1 MSWLNLEINASE
13 NFINGSY
20 TFRLKKVGQ
29 EYCSINKQ
37 TEIRKR
43 DYYSLHF
50 IMFGS
55 GILKVNDKP
64 YVLSSG
70 CAFLLYE
77 GEQYEY
83 YPSRTDPWSYIWV
96 DLQGEY
102 IDKFFEQAGFSRE
115 KPYVKIVKQ
124 NEMIGLLK
132 DLHESYS
139 GGKLSDLTCYGY
151 FLMILDRLLKNY
163 EAVNTSRDRHLL
175 RFKQVREMLI
185 YMNNNFRLDLVP
197 SEMADLFNVSLRT
210 FIRTF
215 TNEVG
220 MAPMEYLAAFRIAT
234 ACELLV
240 NHGELLMEEVANSV
254 GYADQGYFSRV
265 FKKIKGMTPTEYALN
280 YDGEDPFA
288 WLKEKN
294 IDFR

>member
-1 MSWLNLEINASE
+1 MSWLNLEISASE

-29 EYCSINKQ
+29 EFCSINKRV
-37 TEIRKR
+37 EIRKR

-50 IMFGS
+50 VMYGS
-55 GILKVNDKP
+55 GTLKVNKKS

-102 IDKFFEQAGFSRE
+102 IDQFFEQAGFSRA
-115 KPYVKIVKQ
+115 KPYVKILKL
-124 NEMIGLLK
+124 NDMMRLLK
-132 DLHESYS
+132 DLHECYS
-139 GGKLSDLTCYGY
+139 EGKLSDLTCYGY
-151 FLMILDRLLKNY
+151 FMMILDQLLKNH
-163 EAVNTSRDRHLL
+163 ETVNVNRDRKLL

-185 YMNNNFRLDLVP
+185 YINNNFRLELVP
-197 SEMADLFNVSLRT
+197 AEIAEVFNVSLRT
-210 FIRTF
+210 FMRTF
-215 TNEVG
+215 TDEVG

-234 ACELLV
+234 ACELLA
-240 NHGELLMEEVANSV
+240 NHSELSMEEVANSV

-265 FKKIKGMTPTEYALN
+265 FKKIKGMTPTEYAVN

>member
-1 MSWLNLEINASE
+1 MGWINFEINASE
-13 NFINGSY
+13 NLANSSY
-20 TFRLKKVGQ
+20 SFHLKKVGQ
-29 EYCSINKQ
+29 EFCSINKRV
-37 TEIRKR
+37 EIRKR

-50 IMFGS
+50 IMYGS
-55 GILKVNDKP
+55 GTLKVDKKS

-77 GEQYEY
+77 EEQYEY
-83 YPSRTDPWSYIWV
+83 YPSRTDPWSYIWI
-96 DLQGEY
+96 DLQGENL
-102 IDKFFEQAGFSRE
+102 DQFFEQAGFLRA
-115 KPYVKIVKQ
+115 KPYVKVINL

-139 GGKLSDLTCYGY
+139 EGKLSDLTCYGY
-151 FLMILDRLLKNY
+151 FIMILDRLLKNH
-163 EAVNTSRDRHLL
+163 ETVNVSRDKKLL

-185 YMNNNFRLDLVP
+185 YMNNNFRMELVP
-197 SEMADLFNVSLRT
+197 MEMAEIFNVSLRT

-215 TNEVG
+215 TEEVG
-220 MAPMEYLAAFRIAT
+220 MPPMEYLAAFRIAT
-234 ACELLV
+234 ACELLAK
-240 NHGELLMEEVANSV
+240 HGELSIEEVANSV

-265 FKKIKGMTPTEYALN
+265 FKKIKGMTPTEYAAR